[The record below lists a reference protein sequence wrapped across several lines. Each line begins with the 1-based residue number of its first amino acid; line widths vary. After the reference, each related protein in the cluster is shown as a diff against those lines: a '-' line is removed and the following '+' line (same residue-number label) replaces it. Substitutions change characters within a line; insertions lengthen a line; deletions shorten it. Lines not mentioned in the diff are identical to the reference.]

1 MTIWINL
8 ALCLSVIYTV
18 FCRAAKS
25 DGTTDPQVKRAFIIL
40 GIAAYLC
47 GVLPFTHPQ
56 RFMLGVIALLV
67 AIIYLQ
73 YVTGKFWREGPPPQ
87 FKKKIQ

>member
-1 MTIWINL
+1 MIWLNL
-8 ALCLSVIYTV
+8 ALCMAVIYTV

-25 DGTTDPQVKRAFIIL
+25 DSSSDPQIKRAFIIL

-56 RFMLGVIALLV
+56 RYMLGVIALLV
-67 AIIYLQ
+67 AIIHLQ
-73 YVTGKFWREGPPPQ
+73 YVTGKFWNTGEAQNR
-87 FKKKIQ
+87 FRRR